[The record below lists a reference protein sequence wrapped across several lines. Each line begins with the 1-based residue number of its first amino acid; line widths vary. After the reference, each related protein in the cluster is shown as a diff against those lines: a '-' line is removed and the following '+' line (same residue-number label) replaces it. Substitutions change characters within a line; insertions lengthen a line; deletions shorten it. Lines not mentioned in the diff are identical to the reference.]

1 MQVLFLT
8 WIKHEGRPRVF
19 TCSLHAQYI
28 YSLRRPLCPFQINSR
43 VPLPWLLLLALILQR
58 PDCLFVTSSCAQHKN
73 YTVSSSGHDSPDC
86 LSGHSDEPC
95 KSLGHLL
102 TGVSSWSCVNVTILD
117 HQTLSRSFQ
126 LSPLTDV
133 IISGA
138 PGISPFSVNISCAN
152 ESGLAFMG
160 SQRVYIKGLRF
171 IACAMKCPHN
181 NAGVYPLVDLAAIC
195 VYRGKNITISRCG
208 FMDGVGTGVIMHDV
222 TGSNRIIGSNF
233 VRNGVNILK
242 QAENT
247 TDDYTS
253 GGLII
258 KRQYVAGEAS
268 YVIENCSFVANKN
281 QFSYNYH
288 DGLGGGVHFHF
299 GSPSSTTHVYLNLTQ
314 LSGNSGA
321 CGGGVNVNQSGTNSS
336 LGLDMSQSQ
345 FQSNYAKNAG
355 GGMFLTQN
363 LNSTTNCSLKIT
375 NCTFSGNSGS
385 WGGGL
390 AVYGAS
396 SGGLI
401 DAEIV
406 QSQWSM
412 NYAREAGFA
421 VGFTGWA
428 NPNQLPNNETVFRSF
443 LNFKECSFTSN
454 SAAVYSNENDA
465 IGAVQVRS
473 CKSKFSSCSFVKNSL
488 TALHVFNFTYA
499 ILVGNTTFIAN
510 SGVHGG
516 GIHVGHR
523 SLIGLSRE
531 RTFLRFEDNY
541 ALFAAGA
548 LFSGPTDTS
557 LKLPQDTC
565 VFESLSELLT
575 EESSSNLYRMYFK
588 NNTVNGENQSIF
600 VGSARACLN
609 SNGSILFTDDRVFT
623 FVPPISENR
632 SQVLSIPDPDHI
644 TLSFRP
650 HKTEGHLEVM
660 PGQYFYLVPNVTDI
674 FYNPRYI
681 VGHLLLAMLSDNE
694 IVPLEDLKLVG
705 PSVISMDNYTQDN
718 ELYIRGSRSYLG
730 HKHLY
735 ILFFYAPDEN
745 YHGDH
750 RQVRVELVDCRPGFV
765 YSNSSK
771 MCECID
777 NENLVC
783 TQHYTYACVKHGYWL
798 GDYNQTNGK
807 ALPCFGEYCQYSR
820 SQCPTNASDCPGVP
834 GYCQLND
841 TDDLCWEGRGGI
853 MCASC
858 KQNYSFTF
866 GALNCVHN
874 STCSGPHTTIVMFS
888 VLLYWIFT
896 IILVLVILNLDLNM
910 GLGFLYGIVYY
921 FSILALFTDLTITD
935 PFLLTVI
942 YTSIAVTQLIPRGF
956 GNIDYC
962 FAKSWDLNVHH
973 YFFNYATPLF
983 VITVI
988 VLIICLSRYCRC
1000 PKVISLAENSPIH
1013 AICVLVLFS
1022 YTSLTYTN
1030 FNILRPIWINGE
1042 ARVHVDPHIKYFSH
1056 DHLPYAIVAIL
1067 LEFFISFPI
1076 CFLFLFAPCL
1086 AGRVNMVKLRLKPIL
1101 DDFQACYRQGCYWFA
1116 GFYFLAR
1123 QVMFLANIVPIG
1135 KLPQE
1140 NNLIHVVNIIV
1151 LLVHSTIQPYKL
1163 KWLNFLDTLLLLDVL
1178 VLSIF
1183 ASADTV
1189 HKILTYLFIL
1199 LPAFYLLAVILLI
1212 TFRRVSKC
1220 LLSFE
1225 TFKKLITA
1233 VRRKRVSTDP
1243 APAFPTKATSATST
1257 SVGFDDGAREG
1268 SDKAKMF
1275 GNSDF
1280 FKDYGEREPLLAD
1293 ATSHHQP
1300 SWSSSDRESSRAYT
1314 TSSLRVSTLENF
1326 PPSQT
1331 KARTN

>member
-1 MQVLFLT
+1 
-8 WIKHEGRPRVF
+8 
-19 TCSLHAQYI
+19 
-28 YSLRRPLCPFQINSR
+28 
-43 VPLPWLLLLALILQR
+43 
-58 PDCLFVTSSCAQHKN
+58 
-73 YTVSSSGHDSPDC
+73 
-86 LSGHSDEPC
+86 
-95 KSLGHLL
+95 
-102 TGVSSWSCVNVTILD
+102 
-117 HQTLSRSFQ
+117 
-126 LSPLTDV
+126 
-133 IISGA
+133 
-138 PGISPFSVNISCAN
+138 
-152 ESGLAFMG
+152 
-160 SQRVYIKGLRF
+160 
-171 IACAMKCPHN
+171 MKCPHD
-181 NAGVYPLVDLAAIC
+181 NASVYPLVDLAAVC
-195 VYRGKNITISRCG
+195 VYQVKNITISRCG
-208 FMDGVGTGVIMHDV
+208 FMDGVGTGVIIHDV
-222 TGSNRIIGSNF
+222 TGSNQIIGSNF

-242 QAENT
+242 QAKNT
-247 TDDYTS
+247 TDNYTS
-253 GGLII
+253 GGLIV
-258 KRQYVAGEAS
+258 KRQYITGEAS
-268 YVIENCSFVANKN
+268 YVIENCSFVANDN
-281 QFSYNYH
+281 LFSFNH

-299 GSPSSTTHVYLNLTQ
+299 GSPSSTTRVYLNLTR

-336 LGLDMSQSQ
+336 LVLDMSQSQ

-355 GGMFLTQN
+355 GGISLTQN
-363 LNSTTNCSLKIT
+363 LHSTTNCSLKIT

-396 SGGLI
+396 SGGQI
-401 DAEIV
+401 NAEIV

-412 NYAREAGFA
+412 NYARKAGFA
-421 VGFTGWA
+421 VGFGGWA
-428 NPNQLPNNETVFRSF
+428 NPNKLPNNKTDFRAIA
-443 LNFKECSFTSN
+443 NFSGCSFISN
-454 SAAVYSNENDA
+454 SAAVYSKDKDDA
-465 IGAVQVRS
+465 IGAVQIRS
-473 CKSKFSSCSFVKNSL
+473 CRSQFESCSFINNSR
-488 TALHVFNFTYA
+488 TALHVYNFAYA
-499 ILVGNTTFIAN
+499 ILLGNTTFIAN
-510 SGVHGG
+510 NGVRGAA
-516 GIHVGHR
+516 VYVKSR
-523 SLIGLSRE
+523 SLIALKE
-531 RTFLRFEDNY
+531 KVFLRFEDNY
-541 ALFAAGA
+541 AVISAGA
-548 LFSGPTDTS
+548 IYTETS
-557 LKLPQDTC
+557 DIALKSPQDTC
-565 VFESLSELLT
+565 VFESLRELLS
-575 EESSSNLYRMYFK
+575 EGSPDLYRLNFS
-588 NNTVNGENQSIF
+588 NNTANGENQSIY
-600 VGSARACLN
+600 VGSPEACVN

-632 SQVLSIPDPDHI
+632 SQVLSHPDHI
-644 TLSFRP
+644 ALSFSPYR
-650 HKTEGHLEVM
+650 TEGYLEVM
-660 PGQYFYLVPNVTDI
+660 PGQYFNLVPNVTDI
-674 FYNPRYI
+674 FNNSQYL
-681 VGHLLLAMLSDNE
+681 VGNLVLVMLSETNA
-694 IVPLEDLKLVG
+694 IIPLEELKLVG
-705 PSVISMDNYTQDN
+705 PKLLSMDDYTQDN
-718 ELYIRGSRSYLG
+718 ELYIRGSRSFLG
-730 HKHLY
+730 HKRIY
-735 ILFFYAPDEN
+735 IQFIFTPDGT
-745 YHGDH
+745 YHSEH
-750 RQVRVELVDCRPGFV
+750 KQVRVELVDCRAGFV
-765 YSNSSK
+765 YSNNSK
-771 MCECID
+771 TCECID

-783 TQHYTYACVKHGYWL
+783 TQHYTYACIKHGYWL

-807 ALPCFGEYCQYSR
+807 ALPCFGEHCQYSG
-820 SQCPTNASDCPGVP
+820 SQCPTNASKCPHVP
-834 GYCQLND
+834 GYCRLNK

-874 STCSGPHTTIVMFS
+874 STCSGPHTTIIMFS

-942 YTSIAVTQLIPRGF
+942 YTCIAVTQLIPRGF

-983 VITVI
+983 VIAVI

-1030 FNILRPIWINGE
+1030 FMILKPIWINGE
-1042 ARVHVDPHIKYFSH
+1042 ARVHMDPHIKYFGN

-1151 LLVHSTIQPYKL
+1151 LLIHSTIQPYKL

-1189 HKILTYLFIL
+1189 QKILTYLFIL
-1199 LPAFYLLAVILLI
+1199 PPAFYLLAVILLI

-1225 TFKKLITA
+1225 TFKK
-1233 VRRKRVSTDP
+1233 TD
-1243 APAFPTKATSATST
+1243 
-1257 SVGFDDGAREG
+1257 
-1268 SDKAKMF
+1268 
-1275 GNSDF
+1275 
-1280 FKDYGEREPLLAD
+1280 
-1293 ATSHHQP
+1293 H
-1300 SWSSSDRESSRAYT
+1300 SSQA
-1314 TSSLRVSTLENF
+1314 
-1326 PPSQT
+1326 
-1331 KARTN
+1331 